1 MSLPFMP
8 PEIRTHQ
15 VGGSHYA
22 GKRIQPWDIILD
34 HGLDYWE
41 GNALKYLLR
50 RKGNRLEDLRKARH
64 YLDECIRQEEWRAR
78 LEGCEAGEAPAA
90 TPPPIDVG
98 TPMHVVPGPTLPGLL
113 GAYMFS
119 SPASGSN
126 AAGPSGLPPG

>member
-78 LEGCEAGEAPAA
+78 RRDRSRRQPRRL
-90 TPPPIDVG
+90 
-98 TPMHVVPGPTLPGLL
+98 
-113 GAYMFS
+113 S
-119 SPASGSN
+119 SGSN